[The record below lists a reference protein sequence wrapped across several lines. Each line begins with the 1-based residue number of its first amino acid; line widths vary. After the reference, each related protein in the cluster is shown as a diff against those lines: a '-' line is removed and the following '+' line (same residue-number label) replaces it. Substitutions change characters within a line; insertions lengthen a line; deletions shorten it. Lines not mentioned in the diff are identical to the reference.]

1 MSEPQHSPLSQSVFT
16 FNLILRLFSFSLLQ
30 PTTFVSMVN
39 AHTIAPLN
47 MPCVANLTRL
57 RAHWL
62 PFCLIWPSPSARP
75 GGTPGVAH
83 TISARKLSK
92 GSSFTFSFTL
102 SQVTIYHPAC
112 SLNAQTAF
120 ISKNHCL
127 AQLPQDNRLSE
138 KTILVRWS
146 TAFLN
151 TS

>member
-1 MSEPQHSPLSQSVFT
+1 MSEPQHSLLSKSVFT
-16 FNLILRLFSFSLLQ
+16 FNLISRLFSFSLLQ

-62 PFCLIWPSPSARP
+62 PFCLIWPLPSAKP
-75 GGTPGVAH
+75 GGIPGVAH

-102 SQVTIYHPAC
+102 SQVTIYMHFIKC
-112 SLNAQTAF
+112 TNCRYQQKKSLLRTAA
-120 ISKNHCL
+120 SR
-127 AQLPQDNRLSE
+127 Q
-138 KTILVRWS
+138 
-146 TAFLN
+146 
-151 TS
+151 